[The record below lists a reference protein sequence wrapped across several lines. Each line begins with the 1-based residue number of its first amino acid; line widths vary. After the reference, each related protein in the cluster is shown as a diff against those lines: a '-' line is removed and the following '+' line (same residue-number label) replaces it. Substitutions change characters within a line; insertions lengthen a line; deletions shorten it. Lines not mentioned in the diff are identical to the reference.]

1 MTTISI
7 YVSVKAFF
15 PNNYIDRARIYKRE
29 RESLFTLHIQIHI
42 YIYIS
47 DKSKIKTKQSFNI
60 NNEDNTKSRDSFS
73 FSLRTGKFSAAIMHP
88 ENHLKEEYEILSNL
102 LI

>member
-1 MTTISI
+1 MTTISV
-7 YVSVKAFF
+7 YVSMTAFF
-15 PNNYIDRARIYKRE
+15 PNNYTEE
-29 RESLFTLHIQIHI
+29 RESLFTMHIQIYI

-60 NNEDNTKSRDSFS
+60 NNKDDTKSQDSLS
-73 FSLRTGKFSAAIMHP
+73 ISLRTGKFSAAIMHP

-102 LI
+102 LINK